1 MMEGLLLP
9 VVPVGRRRR
18 RRRPRPAAA
27 PTASFPAKSP
37 WAIAAGRPS
46 PSPYR
51 FTAGRSTASQSLR
64 PRNRCSLRIGEGPA
78 LQPFKCSQQVMLT
91 TRKLPLQLFLS
102 RRRRKRRN
110 SHCCFSSVVNGG
122 NEDPPAAASES
133 ARVQPLNARNRY
145 CSPQGKS
152 RCNLSSLA
160 APQWALLS
168 WEIPVGDRRWASLP
182 LPVPLSPQA
191 KPYNEDPPAAASE
204 SAVGRCPLITTA
216 TTSNSNPKP

>member
-51 FTAGRSTASQSLR
+51 FPAGRSTASQSLR

-102 RRRRKRRN
+102 RRRRKRG
-110 SHCCFSSVVNGG
+110 SHRCSLSSVVNGE
-122 NEDPPAAASES
+122 NEDPPAALSES
-133 ARVQPLNARNRY
+133 ARVQPSKCSQQVGNARN
-145 CSPQGKS
+145 
-152 RCNLSSLA
+152 
-160 APQWALLS
+160 
-168 WEIPVGDRRWASLP
+168 E
-182 LPVPLSPQA
+182 
-191 KPYNEDPPAAASE
+191 ETPAAAS
-204 SAVGRCPLITTA
+204 PLW
-216 TTSNSNPKP
+216 